1 MVFEIESKD
10 YFAGV
15 KLIVTTLIDSQL
27 FQRKFLSCLTSRSTL
42 LIRFDPDFDS
52 TKGHKG
58 SGHDRHDGFQKLSKH
73 DCRSRPR
80 QPRRE
85 QQIT

>member
-27 FQRKFLSCLTSRSTL
+27 FQRKFLSCLTSRSRL

-58 SGHDRHDGFQKLSKH
+58 SGHDRHGKVDELSTL
-73 DCRSRPR
+73 D
-80 QPRRE
+80 E
-85 QQIT
+85 